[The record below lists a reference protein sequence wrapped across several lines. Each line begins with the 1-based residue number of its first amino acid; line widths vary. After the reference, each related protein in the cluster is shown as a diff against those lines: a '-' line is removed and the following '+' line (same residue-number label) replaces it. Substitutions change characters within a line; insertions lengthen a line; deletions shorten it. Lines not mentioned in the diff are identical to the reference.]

1 MCTVATV
8 VLGSAA
14 FGVATASASFDTYMG
29 QQGLS
34 AGNAYASSSAHTG
47 IYQSGAD
54 VDHTACPGYAE
65 GWGGY
70 PSTPFSGGH
79 SMHYAVCGYTS
90 NNQAVWWTNINPG
103 SGYHHGAVYNP
114 NNVTFDNFTWAIYY
128 W

>member
-1 MCTVATV
+1 M

-70 PSTPFSGGH
+70 
-79 SMHYAVCGYTS
+79 TS